1 MKRDGRVSAPREDL
15 NRAQFVCNLRSE
27 SRLKPRRVSNCCG
40 CGLNRRVVT
49 FILCICF
56 GFLFAIQASQAQ
68 ARIYPSLP
76 EAPVAHQ
83 RALFLFPGYDTVQN
97 PNAPVPPLHVDQKF
111 ELAYR
116 SIFDLSFPMR
126 TGVTTLYEHSVG
138 VGPFYGPGG
147 QGLAQLYGYN
157 AASLASTFLFTDA
170 VVPALFHQDPRYFRK
185 GTGSARSRIWWA
197 LRSELVGFS
206 DRGPQM
212 PNYAAL
218 LGFAMSTALSN
229 AYLPARNISAGK
241 SLEGY
246 GIKFCTNYGFNLIH
260 EYRGVARVKQI
271 IQQQTDKL
279 TQQDSPSTP

>member
-1 MKRDGRVSAPREDL
+1 
-15 NRAQFVCNLRSE
+15 
-27 SRLKPRRVSNCCG
+27 
-40 CGLNRRVVT
+40 LNRRVVT
-49 FILCICF
+49 VISCICF
-56 GFLFAIQASQAQ
+56 GISFAIQASQAQ
-68 ARIYPSLP
+68 ARIDPSLP

-83 RALFLFPGYDTVQN
+83 RALFFFPGYDTVQN
-97 PNAPVPPLHVDQKF
+97 PNASVPPLRVDQKF

-116 SIFDLSFPMR
+116 SIFDLSFPVR
-126 TGVTTLYEHSVG
+126 AGVTTLYEHSVG

-147 QGLAQLYGYN
+147 QGRAQLYGYN

-246 GIKFCTNYGFNLIH
+246 GIKFGTTYGFNLIH
-260 EYRGVARVKQI
+260 EYRGVARMKQI
-271 IQQQTDKL
+271 IQRQTDKL
-279 TQQDSPSTP
+279 TQQDNPSTP